1 MITNELENDIIE
13 KNKISTWEQKKLEKI
28 NNNFLEAIKKYE
40 IKEEISM
47 KDLATIDRIE
57 GEYAICELLDG
68 KMVDIPIKNF
78 KEKVSEGDIFNLEI
92 KSDKGQQIYNV
103 GEKNTEEMEIR
114 RQQILEKLNRINKNS
129 L

>member
-1 MITNELENDIIE
+1 MLTNELENDIIE
-13 KNKISTWEQKKLEKI
+13 KNEINTWEQRKFEKM
-28 NNNFLEAIKKYE
+28 NNNFLEAMQKYK

-68 KMVDIPIKNF
+68 KMVDIPIGDF

-92 KSDKGQQIYNV
+92 KSDKGQLTYNI
-103 GEKNTEEMEIR
+103 GEKNTLEMEIR
-114 RQQILEKLNRINKNS
+114 RQQVLEKLNKINKNS
-129 L
+129 P